1 MVPRRLALYFMLRVM
16 QRVFVPWVH
25 LTAVVAVKR
34 LVVGRFTAMT
44 AADPLT
50 AWELTRRWI
59 MRTLLPTPNLCGVL
73 PLVGTHYETISCVF
87 RALGARVGARVF
99 WPGSGVYVA
108 DGAFD
113 LLEVGNDAVW
123 GSRTLLFPANALH
136 ALPIKIAPG
145 ANVADRCVVLA
156 GVTVEAEA
164 TLGSGSLAAE
174 GFTFPEGSV
183 WVGARDGNAVLLERG
198 MEEQEARAAAA
209 TATAAAATAAAA
221 TAAAATAAAAAAAAA
236 AVHAASDQ
244 GAEIHKRHEAGFTRR
259 EQSMEK
265 QEVEGEE
272 EGQEEGAKEVVD
284 TQSCDRTPL
293 LPVIKRSVLRSSEA
307 HHGRVVL
314 PLIPGQAAAAAVFTV
329 PGVRPLHPD
338 PHRQPRS
345 ARKLT

>member
-1 MVPRRLALYFMLRVM
+1 MCVRASAGPGAVIPAGACVGPCSSTLELRASSPDQSHLARTRQPEVPLTWRLLIGWPIVVVVHVASLVPWLLVVWFLVAPVLREVVEEDTWDGASRNMPSLVAGGDNGGLSPPPSPPSHLWHSPPPRHHLNAIRRRTWHGTVRWFMVPRRLALYFMLRVM
-16 QRVFVPWVH
+16 QRVFVPWVSH
-25 LTAVVAVKR
+25 RRGGGEAARGRAVHGDDSSGPANC
-34 LVVGRFTAMT
+34 VG
-44 AADPLT
+44 ADPAVDHAHPAAT
-50 AWELTRRWI
+50 S
-59 MRTLLPTPNLCGVL
+59 NLCGVL

-198 MEEQEARAAAA
+198 MEE
-209 TATAAAATAAAA
+209 
-221 TAAAATAAAAAAAAA
+221 
-236 AVHAASDQ
+236 
-244 GAEIHKRHEAGFTRR
+244 
-259 EQSMEK
+259 
-265 QEVEGEE
+265 
-272 EGQEEGAKEVVD
+272 
-284 TQSCDRTPL
+284 
-293 LPVIKRSVLRSSEA
+293 
-307 HHGRVVL
+307 
-314 PLIPGQAAAAAVFTV
+314 
-329 PGVRPLHPD
+329 
-338 PHRQPRS
+338 
-345 ARKLT
+345 